1 MKNELVRL
9 QETLYNSRNPTRR
22 WLHRTRKDWIVQKLG
37 RFACEEGK
45 VRVLEVGIGSGIYLP
60 ILSGLFDQVVA
71 IDIEDS
77 YIDNAITMT
86 KDLTNVSIIK
96 DDITETGLDEKSF
109 DLVLCSEV
117 IEHIYDSNKALAG
130 MQRLLKNGCP
140 LILSTP
146 QPWSPLELL
155 SRIAFL
161 PGVIDIVR
169 EIYKEPILKTG
180 HINLMTEKKLT
191 RQLADNRFRIRERHK
206 SGLYLPLIAEFAGE
220 TGLRLEKWVE
230 SRIHKKPLEWILWT
244 QYYVAEPESRDLYR

>member
-9 QETLYNSRNPTRR
+9 QETLYNSTNPTRR
-22 WLHRTRKDWIVQKLG
+22 WLHRTRKDWIVHKLR
-37 RFACEEGK
+37 RFAGEEGK
-45 VRVLEVGIGSGIYLP
+45 GKVLEVGIGSGIYLP
-60 ILSGLFDQVVA
+60 VLAELFENVIA

-77 YIDNAITMT
+77 YIDNAMTMT

-117 IEHIYDSNKALAG
+117 IEHIYDSNKAFAG

-169 EIYKEPILKTG
+169 YIYKEPILKTG
-180 HINLMTEKKLT
+180 HINLMTEKEVT
-191 RQLADNRFRIRERHK
+191 RQLAENRFRIRERHK

-220 TGLRLEKWVE
+220 TGLRLEKWGE
-230 SRIHKKPLEWILWT
+230 SRIRKQPLDWALWT
-244 QYYVAEPESRDLYR
+244 QYYVAEPES